1 MKSFEAMAK
10 SYGLNLETLKQSTL
24 SNNNNNNNNNSLSS
38 PVSSISS
45 PISSPVSMSPRN
57 TYSPNQS
64 IDSSSINTPHY
75 SSANKRKISCDG
87 GDLNNE
93 IKKLNK
99 NNNPNKQSSDCKYNN
114 NNNNNNNNNIS
125 QSNKPNQN
133 NKNDDYDFSSMTKA
147 RIEASKGDINL
158 NDVDCYLETDDL
170 WKKFHELGT
179 EMIITKSGRRMFPPL
194 RVSFGEIKLTQK
206 YIIAMDIVPT
216 DSKRY
221 RYAYHRSSWLV
232 AGKADPPVQSRL
244 FIHPDGPFT
253 GDALFKQIVSFE
265 KVKLTNN
272 EMDRSGHVSLSCN
285 LIYIFIFYKYISI

>member
-10 SYGLNLETLKQSTL
+10 SYGLNLDTFKQSI
-24 SNNNNNNNNNSLSS
+24 SNNNNSLSS

-57 TYSPNQS
+57 SYSPNQS
-64 IDSSSINTPHY
+64 IDSTINSSN
-75 SSANKRKISCDG
+75 NKRKISCDG
-87 GDLNNE
+87 DINNE

-99 NNNPNKQSSDCKYNN
+99 NNLKQTSADCKFIPN
-114 NNNNNNNNNIS
+114 
-125 QSNKPNQN
+125 NKPIQ

-158 NDVDCYLETDDL
+158 NDVDCFLETDDL

-272 EMDRSGHVSLSCN
+272 EMDRSGHVRN
-285 LIYIFIFYKYISI
+285 FIFYFLIAF